1 MKRIAVLGLAA
12 FVGLAST
19 ASTAR
24 AQLTM
29 QMSNGW
35 SFSLSGNVNAF
46 LVESWNNSKATP
58 AVINGGIT
66 TQGTGTLSNIS
77 TGLLPADLN
86 FDIKGHEG
94 PVDLGVHFG
103 FYPEIQNGA
112 GINGGAGNGHD
123 QFGAQIDMREV
134 YLTVGGGW
142 GQILAGRALDPFLR
156 ENILNDAT
164 LFGTGPVAGNRGNGG
179 TTFGRIGYGY
189 IYPNFNAQI
198 AYSTKAGNPLVL
210 TLAVLQPSEV
220 GWSDG
225 VGSLANSS
233 ASYFSFNPLPRVEG
247 ELTFTT
253 AVGTAGSST
262 ASKLKAWVNGQWQ
275 EAKHDPTGFGPQQ
288 TIQSE
293 GLGAGVKF
301 DISIVSLVGSGY
313 YGRGLGSTFEFGAT
327 STDGNPT
334 GPQTRTSYGYI
345 GQATVKLTDKWSVV
359 GSYGSSFIDGTHY
372 DKTIGDGPNPFVPT
386 QSYGYSDL
394 LKYNAAGVGA
404 IQYQWTKSLR
414 AVGEYT
420 YATSANV
427 AGGKNIQNNISAGL
441 MLFF

>member
-1 MKRIAVLGLAA
+1 MKRIAVLGMAA

-35 SFSLSGNVNAF
+35 QFSLSGNVNAF
-46 LVESWNNSKATP
+46 LVEQWSGAR
-58 AVINGGIT
+58 AGGAGVNGSFVNQANGT
-66 TQGTGTLSNIS
+66 TSNIS

-94 PVDLGVHFG
+94 PFDLGVHFG
-103 FYPEIQNGA
+103 FYPQIQNG
-112 GINGGAGNGHD
+112 IGGGPKGSGNAHD

-164 LFGTGPVAGNRGNGG
+164 LFGTGPTFTNRGNGG
-179 TTFGRIGYGY
+179 TTLGRIGFGY
-189 IYPNFNAQI
+189 IYPNFNAMF
-198 AYSTKAGNPLVL
+198 AYSTKAGGPFQL
-210 TLAVLQPSEV
+210 TLAVVQPSEV
-220 GWSDG
+220 GSSNGDGTVSD
-225 VGSLANSS
+225 A
-233 ASYFSFNPLPRVEG
+233 AHYSFNPIPRVEG

-253 AVGTAGSST
+253 ALSQAAEGKSG
-262 ASKLKAWVNGQWQ
+262 SKLKAWVNGTWQ
-275 EAKHDPTGFGPQQ
+275 EAKALPTGVSDSLQQ

-293 GLGAGVKF
+293 GIGAGVKV

-313 YGRGLGSTFEFGAT
+313 YGRGLGSTFEFNT
-327 STDGNPT
+327 LSTDNNPF
-334 GPQTRTSYGYI
+334 GPQTRSSYGYI
-345 GQATVKLTDKWSVV
+345 AQATIKLTDKWSLV
-359 GSYGSSFIDGTHY
+359 GSYGSSFIDGTNF
-372 DKTIGDGPNPFVPT
+372 DKTLDG
-386 QSYGYSDL
+386 SYGSL

-404 IQYQWTKSLR
+404 LQYQFTKSLR
-414 AVGEYT
+414 WVGEYS
-420 YATSANV
+420 YATAANV
-427 AGGKNIQNNISAGL
+427 AGGKDISNNISSGL

>member
-19 ASTAR
+19 SSTAR
-24 AQLTM
+24 AQGLTM
-29 QMSNGW
+29 NMSNGW
-35 SFSLSGNVNAF
+35 SFGLSGNVNAF
-46 LVESWNNSKATP
+46 YVESWNNSHSTP
-58 AVINGGIT
+58 ATINGGIT

-112 GINGGAGNGHD
+112 GIDGGAGNGHD
-123 QFGAQIDMREV
+123 AFGAQIDMREV
-134 YLTVGGGW
+134 YLTVGGSW

-189 IYPNFNAQI
+189 IYPNFNAQM
-198 AYSTKAGNPLVL
+198 AYSTKAGQPLVL
-210 TLAVLQPSEV
+210 TLAVVQPSEV
-220 GWSDG
+220 GWSNGDG
-225 VGSLANSS
+225 SISS
-233 ASYFSFNPLPRVEG
+233 GDYFSYNPIPRVEG

-253 AVGTAGSST
+253 ALGAAGTAS
-262 ASKLKAWVNGQWQ
+262 AANKLKVWVNGQWQ
-275 EAKHDPTGFGPQQ
+275 EAKHEPTGTGDSTQQ

-293 GLGAGVKF
+293 GLGAGVKV
-301 DISIVSLVGSGY
+301 DIAIVSLVGSGY
-313 YGRGLGSTFEFGAT
+313 YGRGLGTTFEFNNVA
-327 STDGNPT
+327 TDGNPF
-334 GPQTRTSYGYI
+334 GPQTRSSYGYI
-345 GQATVKLTDKWSVV
+345 GQATVKLTDKFSVV
-359 GSYGSSFIDGTHY
+359 GSYGESFIGGTNY
-372 DKTIGDGPNPFVPT
+372 DATVDPT
-386 QSYGYSDL
+386 YGAL
-394 LKYNAAGVGA
+394 VKYNAAGVGA
-404 IQYQWTKSLR
+404 LQYQWTKSLR
-414 AVGEYT
+414 WVAEYT

-427 AGGKNIQNNISAGL
+427 SGGKNIQNNISLGT

>member
-1 MKRIAVLGLAA
+1 MKRIAVLGMAA

-19 ASTAR
+19 SSTAR

-29 QMSNGW
+29 NMSNGW

-46 LVESWNNSKATP
+46 LVESWNDSKTAAP
-58 AVINGGIT
+58 INGGIT
-66 TQGTGTLSNIS
+66 TQGTGTLNNIS

-112 GINGGAGNGHD
+112 GIDGGAGNGHD
-123 QFGAQIDMREV
+123 SFGAQIDMREV

-189 IYPNFNAQI
+189 IYPNFNAQF
-198 AYSTKAGNPLVL
+198 AYSTKAGGPLEWTIALV
-210 TLAVLQPSEV
+210 QPSEV
-220 GWSDG
+220 GWSSGAGDD
-225 VGSLANSS
+225 ANTSGD
-233 ASYFSFNPLPRVEG
+233 YFSYNPLPRVES

-253 AVGTAGSST
+253 AVGTAGTST
-262 ASKLKAWVNGQWQ
+262 ASKLKAWVNGTWQ
-275 EAKHDPTGFGPQQ
+275 EAKHDPTGNGLPQQ

-293 GLGAGVKF
+293 GIGAGLKF

-313 YGRGLGSTFEFGAT
+313 YGRGLGTTFMFNDVA
-327 STDGNPT
+327 TDGNPN
-334 GPQTRTSYGYI
+334 GPQTRSSYGYI
-345 GQATVKLTDKWSVV
+345 GQATIKLTDKWSVV
-359 GSYGSSFIDGTHY
+359 GSYGESFIGGTNY
-372 DKTIGDGPNPFVPT
+372 DQTLGDGLNPVT
-386 QSYGYSDL
+386 GLSYGYSEL
-394 LKYNAAGVGA
+394 VKYNAAGVGA

-414 AVGEYT
+414 WVGEYT

-427 AGGKNIQNNISAGL
+427 AGDKNIQNNVSSGL